1 MPSRSSLSFGIDFIL
16 SSQCSPQRLVAAHC
30 KHEVE
35 DEDDF
40 VNNDDSASEY
50 SDDVRSRLSITPPSS
65 CHDRFSSGSV
75 SPPSDRSRS
84 SVSPPSGGTGPISS
98 AGAPFM
104 APFFQYQLIQQLRAG
119 GGGDTNAVASLMPR
133 HLPPLRCTLRKH
145 KTDRKQR
152 TPFTEAQLSRLERKY
167 REKTYL
173 SITERAEFADQLEL
187 TETQVKIWFQNRRA
201 KAKRLTE
208 SEMYQNSVS
217 AAVGMPH
224 HGFIPPSLLPGLLAG
239 RGLSF

>member
-1 MPSRSSLSFGIDFIL
+1 MTSRSSLSFGIDFIL
-16 SSQCSPQRLVAAHC
+16 SSQCSPQRLVAAQC
-30 KHEVE
+30 KQEAE
-35 DEDDF
+35 EEDDF
-40 VNNDDSASEY
+40 VVNNDDSASDY

-65 CHDRFSSGSV
+65 CHDRFGSGSV

-84 SVSPPSGGTGPISS
+84 SVSPPSAGTGPISG
-98 AGAPFM
+98 GAPFM

-119 GGGDTNAVASLMPR
+119 GGGDANAVVPLMPR

>member
-1 MPSRSSLSFGIDFIL
+1 MTSRSSLSFGIDFIL
-16 SSQCSPQRLVAAHC
+16 SSQCTPQRLVAAHC
-30 KHEVE
+30 KQEVE

-40 VNNDDSASEY
+40 EVNNDDSASEY

-84 SVSPPSGGTGPISS
+84 SVSPPSAGTGPIPS
-98 AGAPFM
+98 GAPFM
-104 APFFQYQLIQQLRAG
+104 APFFQYQLIQHLRAG
-119 GGGDTNAVASLMPR
+119 GGDANAVVPLMPR

>member
-1 MPSRSSLSFGIDFIL
+1 MTSRSSLSFGIDFIL
-16 SSQCSPQRLVAAHC
+16 SSQCSPQRLLAAHC
-30 KHEVE
+30 KQEVE

-50 SDDVRSRLSITPPSS
+50 SDDVRSRLSITPPS
-65 CHDRFSSGSV
+65 CHDRFGSGSV
-75 SPPSDRSRS
+75 SPPSSDRSRS
-84 SVSPPSGGTGPISS
+84 SVSPPSAGTGPISS
-98 AGAPFM
+98 GAPFM

-119 GGGDTNAVASLMPR
+119 GGGDANAGASLMPR